1 MILVYLCTRNQEQ
14 RIEAVVEMGVVDIL
28 IFSV

>member
-14 RIEAVVEMGVVDIL
+14 RIEPVVQVEAGDGL

>member
-14 RIEAVVEMGVVDIL
+14 QIEAVVEIEAIDRL

>member
-14 RIEAVVEMGVVDIL
+14 RIEAVVEIEVVGRL